1 MPTGI
6 VQRASYLRGSSIL
19 HRCDAR
25 IKIALLI
32 SFLLTAAFLPIGAW
46 VVYALMGGLLLVAML
61 ASELPVS
68 VLLQRALVL
77 EIPILLVLLPQ
88 LFLQKGNFVVLT
100 VIKGFQISFSMSSLV
115 RITSLLIR
123 SYLSLGFAVLIT
135 AVTRFEDL
143 LAAMRACGLP
153 RMLASIF
160 ALMWR
165 YLFVLIEE
173 MERMTQARASRS
185 AVPVNSGMRAGGS
198 FGWRAQVTGG
208 MAGAL
213 LLRTLERSERIYQAM
228 LARGYDGEVR
238 LGHASEP
245 LTWGQK
251 AAMLLMLLMGAAL
264 VLIANGMNGA

>member
-1 MPTGI
+1 MPVGTI
-6 VQRASYLRGSSIL
+6 QRASYLQGRSIL
-19 HRCDAR
+19 HQCDAR
-25 IKIALLI
+25 VKFALLI

-46 VVYALMGGLLLVAML
+46 VVYGLLAGLLAVGVLV
-61 ASELPVS
+61 SDLPAA
-68 VLLQRALVL
+68 VLLKRTLIL

-88 LFLQKGNFVVLT
+88 LFLRKGNFVVLT
-100 VIKGFQISFSMSSLV
+100 EIKEFQIVFSLTNLV
-115 RITSLLIR
+115 RVASLLIR
-123 SYLSLGFAVLIT
+123 SYISLGFAVLIT

-143 LAAMRACGLP
+143 LAGMRACGLP
-153 RMLASIF
+153 RLLAAIF

-185 AVPVNSGMRAGGS
+185 ASSEDTSTRTGGS

-228 LARGYDGEVR
+228 QARGYDGEVR
-238 LGHASEP
+238 LGYAGEP
-245 LTWGQK
+245 LTHGQK
-251 AAMLLMLLMGAAL
+251 AAMLLMLLMGIAL
-264 VLIANGMNGA
+264 VLIAYGMNGG